1 MQEHAM
7 PATSIRS
14 QPRWSGLGQGKSWD
28 DGVPVWSGPSAYSQ
42 LVSLGDDSTVGV
54 LFEAGSKMA
63 YETISFA
70 QVKVY
75 KVLLTI

>member
-1 MQEHAM
+1 M
-7 PATSIRS
+7 
-14 QPRWSGLGQGKSWD
+14 QGKSWP

-70 QVKVY
+70 TVKVA
-75 KVLLTI
+75 